1 MVYSVRM
8 QCGRVL
14 AKETGIEADLVS
26 SVPESGTA
34 AAHGYSQEVRCFAQY
49 LFATLIS

>member
-34 AAHGYSQEVRCFAQY
+34 AAHGYSQEVRFFAQY